1 MRAADSKS
9 ASVLNRSDAS
19 GKSKIMTVNSEARQ
33 KVFGTLLANALLR
46 WETLV
51 TLMVTLILFLFVR
64 DVSLSFI
71 EWQPWF
77 WLVLGGLTQTVLVAS
92 TLADPEATEQALAED
107 FEREYDL
114 RNIRNRASRERL
126 REAFEYRRNMLK
138 LADAARGA
146 MRTRKRTLVSDIND
160 WIAHMYN
167 LANRIDHFE
176 DNELA
181 ARNLQQVP
189 RKIAEVKR
197 AIQADTNELTRQDRR
212 RHLDMLQKQLMS
224 LEASARTIKRAEIH
238 IESTLSALGAVYAQ
252 MSLLGTKDTGST
264 RGQRLSVE
272 IKDEIDKLQD
282 TIDAMDEVQFYSQRL
297 DDEYRDALQQIGDDE
312 SVEGAEELKSQ
323 RLSTDGAD
331 DVDDMAATA
340 PEDDDRLAQRQSR

>member
-1 MRAADSKS
+1 
-9 ASVLNRSDAS
+9 
-19 GKSKIMTVNSEARQ
+19 MTVNSEARQ

-51 TLMVTLILFLFVR
+51 TLMVTLILFLFVPN
-64 DVSLSFI
+64 VSLSFM

-114 RNIRNRASRERL
+114 RNIRNRVSRERL
-126 REAFEYRRNMLK
+126 RDAFEYRRNMLK

-146 MRTRKRTLVSDIND
+146 MRTRKRTLISDIND

-167 LANRIDHFE
+167 LANRIDYFE
-176 DNELA
+176 DNDLA
-181 ARNLQQVP
+181 ARDLQQVP

-197 AIQADTNELTRQDRR
+197 EIKADTNEQTRRDR
-212 RHLDMLQKQLMS
+212 LQQLELLQKQLIS

-238 IESTLSALGAVYAQ
+238 LESTLSALGTVYAQ

-297 DDEYRDALQQIGDDE
+297 GDEYRDALEQIGEDE
-312 SVEGAEELKSQ
+312 SAELVEEFKRQ
-323 RLSTDGAD
+323 RLSTDDAD
-331 DVDDMAATA
+331 DFNEIAAAA
-340 PEDDDRLAQRQSR
+340 PEDDDRLAQSQNR

>member
-1 MRAADSKS
+1 
-9 ASVLNRSDAS
+9 
-19 GKSKIMTVNSEARQ
+19 MTVNSEARQ

-51 TLMVTLILFLFVR
+51 TLMVTLILFLFVPN
-64 DVSLSFI
+64 VSLSFI

-114 RNIRNRASRERL
+114 RNIRNRVSRERL
-126 REAFEYRRNMLK
+126 RDAFEYRRNMLK

-146 MRTRKRTLVSDIND
+146 MRTRKRTLISDIND

-167 LANRIDHFE
+167 LANRVDYFE
-176 DNELA
+176 DNDLA
-181 ARNLQQVP
+181 ARDLQQVP
-189 RKIAEVKR
+189 RKIAEVERLIKN
-197 AIQADTNELTRQDRR
+197 DTNEQTRRDR
-212 RHLDMLQKQLMS
+212 LQQLELLQKQLMS

-238 IESTLSALGAVYAQ
+238 LESTLSALGTVYAQ

-264 RGQRLSVE
+264 RGQRLSIE

-282 TIDAMDEVQFYSQRL
+282 TIDAMDEVQFYNQRL
-297 DDEYRDALQQIGDDE
+297 NDDFQEALAEADEDAGRALDE
-312 SVEGAEELKSQ
+312 RNQRQ
-323 RLSTDGAD
+323 RLSTDFEN
-331 DVDDMAATA
+331 DVDALAAA
-340 PEDDDRLAQRQSR
+340 PEDDDRLAQSGDR

>member
-1 MRAADSKS
+1 MA
-9 ASVLNRSDAS
+9 
-19 GKSKIMTVNSEARQ
+19 VNNEARQ

-114 RNIRNRASRERL
+114 RNIRNRVSRERL
-126 REAFEYRRNMLK
+126 RDAFEYRRNMLK

-146 MRTRKRTLVSDIND
+146 MRTRKRTLISDIND

-167 LANRIDHFE
+167 LANRVDYFE
-176 DNELA
+176 DNDLA
-181 ARNLQQVP
+181 ARDLQQVP
-189 RKIAEVKR
+189 RKIAEVERLIKT
-197 AIQADTNELTRQDRR
+197 DTNEQTRRDRVQQ
-212 RHLDMLQKQLMS
+212 LELLQKQLMS

-238 IESTLSALGAVYAQ
+238 LESTLSALGTVYAQ

-264 RGQRLSVE
+264 RGQRLSIE

-282 TIDAMDEVQFYSQRL
+282 TIDAMDEVQFYNQRL
-297 DDEYRDALQQIGDDE
+297 NDDFQDALAE
-312 SVEGAEELKSQ
+312 AEEDAGRELEVRNQRQ
-323 RLSTDGAD
+323 RLSSDFENEV
-331 DVDDMAATA
+331 DVPAATA
-340 PEDDDRLAQRQSR
+340 PEDDDRLAQSRDR

>member
-1 MRAADSKS
+1 
-9 ASVLNRSDAS
+9 
-19 GKSKIMTVNSEARQ
+19 MTLNSEARQ

-51 TLMVTLILFLFVR
+51 TLMVTLILFLFVPN
-64 DVSLSFI
+64 VSLSFI

-114 RNIRNRASRERL
+114 RNIRNRVSRERL
-126 REAFEYRRNMLK
+126 RDAFEYRRNMLK

-146 MRTRKRTLVSDIND
+146 MRTRKRTLISDIND

-167 LANRIDHFE
+167 LANRVDYFE
-176 DNELA
+176 DNDLA
-181 ARNLQQVP
+181 ARDLQQVP
-189 RKIAEVKR
+189 RKIAEVERLIKN
-197 AIQADTNELTRQDRR
+197 DTNEQTRRDR
-212 RHLDMLQKQLMS
+212 LQQLELLQKQLMS

-238 IESTLSALGAVYAQ
+238 LESTLSALGTVYAQ

-264 RGQRLSVE
+264 RGQRLSIE

-282 TIDAMDEVQFYSQRL
+282 TIDAMDEVQFYNQRL
-297 DDEYRDALQQIGDDE
+297 NDDFQEALAEADEDAGGERNERNQR
-312 SVEGAEELKSQ
+312 Q
-323 RLSTDGAD
+323 RLSTDFEN
-331 DVDDMAATA
+331 DVDALAAA
-340 PEDDDRLAQRQSR
+340 PEDDDRLAQSGDR

>member
-1 MRAADSKS
+1 MA
-9 ASVLNRSDAS
+9 
-19 GKSKIMTVNSEARQ
+19 VNNEARQ

-114 RNIRNRASRERL
+114 RNIRNRVSRERL
-126 REAFEYRRNMLK
+126 RDAFEYRRNMLK

-146 MRTRKRTLVSDIND
+146 MRTRKRTLISDIND

-167 LANRIDHFE
+167 LANRVDYFE
-176 DNELA
+176 DNDLA
-181 ARNLQQVP
+181 ARDLQQVP
-189 RKIAEVKR
+189 RKIAEVERLIKT
-197 AIQADTNELTRQDRR
+197 DTNEQTRRDRVQQ
-212 RHLDMLQKQLMS
+212 LELLQKQLMS

-238 IESTLSALGAVYAQ
+238 LESTLSALGTVYAQ

-264 RGQRLSVE
+264 RGQRLSIE

-282 TIDAMDEVQFYSQRL
+282 TIDAMDEVQFYNQRL
-297 DDEYRDALQQIGDDE
+297 NDDFQDALAE
-312 SVEGAEELKSQ
+312 AEEDAGRELDVRNQRQ
-323 RLSTDGAD
+323 RLSSDFENEV
-331 DVDDMAATA
+331 DVPAATA
-340 PEDDDRLAQRQSR
+340 PEDDDRLAQSRDR

>member
-1 MRAADSKS
+1 
-9 ASVLNRSDAS
+9 
-19 GKSKIMTVNSEARQ
+19 MTVNSEARQ
-33 KVFGTLLANALLR
+33 KVFGALLANAMLR

-51 TLMVTLILFLFVR
+51 TLMVTLILFLFVG
-64 DVSLSFI
+64 DVSLPFM

-77 WLVLGGLTQTVLVAS
+77 WLVLGGLAETVLVAS

-114 RNIRNRASRERL
+114 RNIRNRMSRERL

-146 MRTRKRTLVSDIND
+146 MRTRKRTLISDIND

-189 RKIAEVKR
+189 RKIADVKR
-197 AIQADTNELTRQDRR
+197 QIREDTNELTRQDRL

-238 IESTLSALGAVYAQ
+238 MESTLSALGTVYAQ

-264 RGQRLSVE
+264 RGQRLSIE

-282 TIDAMDEVQFYSQRL
+282 TIDAMDEVQFYSQQISTDFL
-297 DDEYRDALQQIGDDE
+297 EALEQVDDDDAGLE
-312 SVEGAEELKSQ
+312 RTEELKRQ

-331 DVDDMAATA
+331 ASADNIEDLAAIA
-340 PEDDDRLAQRQSR
+340 PEDDDRLAQSQ

>member
-1 MRAADSKS
+1 
-9 ASVLNRSDAS
+9 
-19 GKSKIMTVNSEARQ
+19 MTVNSEARQ

-51 TLMVTLILFLFVR
+51 TLMVTLILFLFVG
-64 DVSLSFI
+64 DITLPFM

-77 WLVLGGLTQTVLVAS
+77 WLALGGLAEAVLVAS

-114 RNIRNRASRERL
+114 RNIRNRVSRERL
-126 REAFEYRRNMLK
+126 RDAFEYRRNMLK

-146 MRTRKRTLVSDIND
+146 MRTRKRTLISDIND

-167 LANRIDHFE
+167 LANRIDYFE
-176 DNELA
+176 DNDLA
-181 ARNLQQVP
+181 ARDLQQVP

-197 AIQADTNELTRQDRR
+197 LIRNDANEQTRRDRMQQ
-212 RHLDMLQKQLMS
+212 LELLQKQRMS
-224 LEASARTIKRAEIH
+224 LEASAGAIKRAEIH
-238 IESTLSALGAVYAQ
+238 LESTLSALGTVYAQ
-252 MSLLGTKDTGST
+252 MSLLGAKDSGST
-264 RGQRLSVE
+264 RGQRLSIE

-297 DDEYRDALQQIGDDE
+297 NDDFEEALEQVERDE
-312 SVEGAEELKSQ
+312 SLDYAERMTRQ
-323 RLSTDGAD
+323 RLST
-331 DVDDMAATA
+331 VDKNPVDALDEAEAAI
-340 PEDDDRLAQRQSR
+340 RQQSQK

>member
-1 MRAADSKS
+1 
-9 ASVLNRSDAS
+9 
-19 GKSKIMTVNSEARQ
+19 MTVHSEARQ

-51 TLMVTLILFLFVR
+51 TLMVTLILFLFVPN
-64 DVSLSFI
+64 VSLSFI

-114 RNIRNRASRERL
+114 RNIRNRVSRERL
-126 REAFEYRRNMLK
+126 RDAFEYRRNMLK

-146 MRTRKRTLVSDIND
+146 MRTRKRTLISDIND

-167 LANRIDHFE
+167 LANRVDYFE
-176 DNELA
+176 DNDLA
-181 ARNLQQVP
+181 ARDLQQVP
-189 RKIAEVKR
+189 RKIAEVERLIKN
-197 AIQADTNELTRQDRR
+197 DTNEQTRRDRVQQ
-212 RHLDMLQKQLMS
+212 LELLQKQLMS

-238 IESTLSALGAVYAQ
+238 LESTLSALGTVYAQ

-264 RGQRLSVE
+264 RGQRLSIE

-282 TIDAMDEVQFYSQRL
+282 TIDAMDEVQFYNQRL
-297 DDEYRDALQQIGDDE
+297 NDDFQEALAEADE
-312 SVEGAEELKSQ
+312 FSGRKLDERNQRQ
-323 RLSTDGAD
+323 RLTSDFENDG
-331 DVDDMAATA
+331 DVLAAAA
-340 PEDDDRLAQRQSR
+340 PEDDDRLAQSRDR